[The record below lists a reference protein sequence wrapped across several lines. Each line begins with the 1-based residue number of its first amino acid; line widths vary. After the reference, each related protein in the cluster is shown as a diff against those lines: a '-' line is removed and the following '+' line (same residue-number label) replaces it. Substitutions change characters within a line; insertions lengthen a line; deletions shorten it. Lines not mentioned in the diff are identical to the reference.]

1 MLRFDGNEDGT
12 ITLKEM
18 KKFIR
23 DINGLFNPGEL
34 ESISEDQLADE
45 AFREMDADGNG
56 LITEEEFIKAAMK
69 DNKVC
74 KMLTLK
80 VVNLISP
87 WSISQIKDSEIF
99 GFKDMF
105 DIWAFTLLER
115 RSLLITYVKIKE
127 KMAIHSYANMN
138 SLIFLFWFH
147 TTSLLNAIFKPKI
160 LNDNWLDIRVSTKYQ
175 KLEIGVTSRIFR

>member
-1 MLRFDGNEDGT
+1 
-12 ITLKEM
+12 M

-99 GFKDMF
+99 GFRDMF
-105 DIWAFTLLER
+105 EIWAFTLLER

-127 KMAIHSYANMN
+127 KMAIYSICKYDFTNFPI
-138 SLIFLFWFH
+138 LISH
-147 TTSLLNAIFKPKI
+147 
-160 LNDNWLDIRVSTKYQ
+160 DITFERNFQTKNT
-175 KLEIGVTSRIFR
+175 KW

>member
-1 MLRFDGNEDGT
+1 
-12 ITLKEM
+12 M

-87 WSISQIKDSEIF
+87 
-99 GFKDMF
+99 
-105 DIWAFTLLER
+105 
-115 RSLLITYVKIKE
+115 
-127 KMAIHSYANMN
+127 
-138 SLIFLFWFH
+138 
-147 TTSLLNAIFKPKI
+147 
-160 LNDNWLDIRVSTKYQ
+160 
-175 KLEIGVTSRIFR
+175 

>member
-1 MLRFDGNEDGT
+1 MFKNYRFDGNEDGT

-87 WSISQIKDSEIF
+87 
-99 GFKDMF
+99 
-105 DIWAFTLLER
+105 
-115 RSLLITYVKIKE
+115 
-127 KMAIHSYANMN
+127 
-138 SLIFLFWFH
+138 
-147 TTSLLNAIFKPKI
+147 
-160 LNDNWLDIRVSTKYQ
+160 
-175 KLEIGVTSRIFR
+175 